1 MKGAMDTQAR
11 RTSKGSMSIEEGH
24 VMGGGRPT
32 AGGDEPRRKPR
43 SLPPLT
49 QKPRSPVIA
58 ASPLDHE
65 LGSTRFI
72 GSPPPTALRAHESS
86 AYSGRDDNGNSL
98 QHSRRGSESGLEEEE
113 EEHEQTVYKP
123 ANPSL
128 ELSQPR
134 ITLNTAPRNASPPPA
149 HAFISAD
156 RGVRSPVIGSASSL
170 SMRSLAAMARDSLS
184 HSQELAPP
192 PKLVTYRSEGGA
204 EAVQEW
210 VPDETG
216 MGLATPP
223 RKNSAPSIRDLPSP
237 MMGRHGLTRP
247 PPPPLN
253 NRRSRSTVKLSPIHK
268 EA

>member
-1 MKGAMDTQAR
+1 
-11 RTSKGSMSIEEGH
+11 
-24 VMGGGRPT
+24 MGGGRPT

-43 SLPPLT
+43 SLPPLA
-49 QKPRSPVIA
+49 QKPKSPVIA

-72 GSPPPTALRAHESS
+72 GSPPPTALRSHES
-86 AYSGRDDNGNSL
+86 ANRDDNGNAL
-98 QHSRRGSESGLEEEE
+98 QSRRGSESGEE
-113 EEHEQTVYKP
+113 EEHTVYKP
-123 ANPSL
+123 SNPSL

-149 HAFISAD
+149 HAFISAE
-156 RGVRSPVIGSASSL
+156 RGRRSSVVGSASAMSL
-170 SMRSLAAMARDSLS
+170 RSLATMARESLS
-184 HSQELAPP
+184 QSQELAPP
-192 PKLVTYRSEGGA
+192 PKLVTYLSEGGA

-210 VPDETG
+210 VPDESG

-237 MMGRHGLTRP
+237 MMGRHGLPRP

-268 EA
+268 DA